1 VLLTIQPVQAAKT
14 CRGFGCLHIVQSV
27 MGIPG
32 LPSLPPALSEA
43 FADAQMLSGLGDKAA
58 WKDGKLTVLKADM
71 AFQLL
76 VQGSRSSTLATSE
89 ALARTV
95 LNHLSP

>member
-1 VLLTIQPVQAAKT
+1 MNVPGV
-14 CRGFGCLHIVQSV
+14 
-27 MGIPG
+27 PG
-32 LPSLPPALSEA
+32 LPNLPPALAQA
-43 FADAQMLSGLGDKAA
+43 FTDAQILSGLGDKAA

-76 VQGSRSSTLATSE
+76 VQGSRSPALSTSE

-95 LNHLSP
+95 LYHLATP